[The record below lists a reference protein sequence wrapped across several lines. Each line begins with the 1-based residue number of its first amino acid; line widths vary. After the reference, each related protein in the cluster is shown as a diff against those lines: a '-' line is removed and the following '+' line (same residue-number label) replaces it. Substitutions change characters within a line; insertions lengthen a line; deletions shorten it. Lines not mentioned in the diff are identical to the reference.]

1 LIHQT
6 KIAFVSN
13 SSYSMYYF
21 RKGVLIDM
29 IANGHEVHLI
39 TPYDFKTQ
47 DLIDMGCIHHAVNFS
62 TKSLNPLADLTLFFK
77 LLSTYKRIRPDMIFH
92 YTIKPNIYGTVAA
105 KMLFINSIAIVT
117 GLGYAFIN
125 NTWINRLVQMM
136 YKLAL
141 GMAHQVWFLNDTDI
155 NHFIDNKIVRKSS
168 TFHLPGEGVNTE
180 EYRLSIMPQKKV
192 FTFLLIARML
202 KDKGV
207 YEYVQAAEQIKLQ
220 YPNCRFQLLGPTDS
234 DNPSA
239 ISFAQINNWSNSGV
253 VEYLGTANDVRPFI
267 EKADCI
273 VLPSYRE
280 GISKVLMEAASMGR
294 PLIASNVPGC
304 IELIDEEKNGF
315 IVEARSAK
323 SLEDGML
330 RMMQV
335 PYDVRLRM
343 GLYSREKIRNEFD
356 EKIIVDIYNKVI
368 RQNIDGR
375 NVVAYVVN
383 TDWFFISHRLPLA
396 IEAKQIGFN
405 PVVISTDTGKADEI
419 RKYGITFIDLNLTR
433 SGINPITEF
442 KVVWRLLKIY
452 LKYKPVIVHHVT
464 IKPVLYGTLA
474 ASLSFY
480 KIRVVNAISGLG
492 YAFINTYK
500 TLSFWA
506 IRFLMRV
513 LFKSKQVNYIFQNP
527 DDLAFY
533 EKLGYLSA
541 SNYTLIRG
549 AGIDI
554 EKWKFSKPNPKPKI
568 RVVFSGRMLQDK
580 GIMEFINAATLLY
593 DKWKDKAEFVMV
605 GGTDI
610 GNPKSLNETDIAKYL
625 IPDYLIWEGHQEDM
639 LTQCE
644 LADIFCLPSYR
655 EGLPKSILEAMSVGR
670 PIVTTDVPGCR
681 ECVDQNINGF
691 LVPVKNSLALADAID
706 NLLFDEPLRLRMG
719 EASRRKAEKEF
730 SLETVKHQTFEFYQK
745 ILKRDIL
752 KKAVSPKITVITAVY
767 NNKRFIKDA
776 IESVLSQT
784 YGNIEYIIIDGGST
798 DGSIEIINQYADR
811 INLIVSEPD
820 KGLYDAL
827 NKGISVATGD
837 VIGIMHSDDFYAHRN
852 VLSKVAR
859 KFATNTEAVFGDL
872 DYVSNHDSQKIIRKW
887 RTQKY
892 SKTKFKSGWMP
903 PHPTVFIRKAILVKF
918 GAYNTS
924 LRSSADYEL
933 LLRLFYLHH
942 INVNFLKDVLV
953 KMRIGGQ
960 SNRTL
965 GNRIRA
971 HIEDYKAW
979 KTAGLKPALYTMWF
993 KLLRKLPQYRF

>member
-1 LIHQT
+1 
-6 KIAFVSN
+6 
-13 SSYSMYYF
+13 
-21 RKGVLIDM
+21 
-29 IANGHEVHLI
+29 
-39 TPYDFKTQ
+39 
-47 DLIDMGCIHHAVNFS
+47 
-62 TKSLNPLADLTLFFK
+62 
-77 LLSTYKRIRPDMIFH
+77 
-92 YTIKPNIYGTVAA
+92 
-105 KMLFINSIAIVT
+105 
-117 GLGYAFIN
+117 
-125 NTWINRLVQMM
+125 
-136 YKLAL
+136 
-141 GMAHQVWFLNDTDI
+141 
-155 NHFIDNKIVRKSS
+155 
-168 TFHLPGEGVNTE
+168 
-180 EYRLSIMPQKKV
+180 
-192 FTFLLIARML
+192 
-202 KDKGV
+202 
-207 YEYVQAAEQIKLQ
+207 
-220 YPNCRFQLLGPTDS
+220 
-234 DNPSA
+234 
-239 ISFAQINNWSNSGV
+239 
-253 VEYLGTANDVRPFI
+253 
-267 EKADCI
+267 
-273 VLPSYRE
+273 
-280 GISKVLMEAASMGR
+280 
-294 PLIASNVPGC
+294 
-304 IELIDEEKNGF
+304 
-315 IVEARSAK
+315 
-323 SLEDGML
+323 
-330 RMMQV
+330 
-335 PYDVRLRM
+335 
-343 GLYSREKIRNEFD
+343 
-356 EKIIVDIYNKVI
+356 
-368 RQNIDGR
+368 
-375 NVVAYVVN
+375 
-383 TDWFFISHRLPLA
+383 
-396 IEAKQIGFN
+396 
-405 PVVISTDTGKADEI
+405 
-419 RKYGITFIDLNLTR
+419 
-433 SGINPITEF
+433 
-442 KVVWRLLKIY
+442 
-452 LKYKPVIVHHVT
+452 
-464 IKPVLYGTLA
+464 
-474 ASLSFY
+474 
-480 KIRVVNAISGLG
+480 
-492 YAFINTYK
+492 
-500 TLSFWA
+500 
-506 IRFLMRV
+506 
-513 LFKSKQVNYIFQNP
+513 
-527 DDLAFY
+527 
-533 EKLGYLSA
+533 
-541 SNYTLIRG
+541 
-549 AGIDI
+549 
-554 EKWKFSKPNPKPKI
+554 
-568 RVVFSGRMLQDK
+568 
-580 GIMEFINAATLLY
+580 
-593 DKWKDKAEFVMV
+593 
-605 GGTDI
+605 
-610 GNPKSLNETDIAKYL
+610 
-625 IPDYLIWEGHQEDM
+625 
-639 LTQCE
+639 
-644 LADIFCLPSYR
+644 
-655 EGLPKSILEAMSVGR
+655 MSVGR

-691 LVPVKNSLALADAID
+691 LVPVKNSVALADAID